1 MGTPRSTS
9 GFSQHPPPQKRFAG
23 GLLMTEDDINFVL
36 RIQFAATHGGSPYVE
51 DYYHQAYLYKY
62 SGGRNA
68 AIFVPDSLR
77 SLDGSNTQQALDS
90 APHAELSGL
99 GKFVLSNIRTPKM
112 LMDLGGSSNSSSGDA
127 DATSNGKQ
135 GASQQKLLEQEPL
148 LAARI
153 MIEDCMDFL
162 LDIDDVDRLLAVNGG
177 RAGNAAGLRSRRAT
191 LLGSILNSF
200 QLPDSPEGASSTEA
214 GSGQQSLGDG
224 VLQQVAAL
232 PKGRALLAKTLRLLF
247 TGPSHGSS
255 GSKQAGGRGGQPSNG
270 HAANSSSSSAGLP
283 MVWALLRHAPQLFG
297 PAMSA
302 ARADARVI
310 DSTVSLSEAVAEVL
324 KRVQQPSE
332 AVQCLAAF
340 NAALHPAGD
349 AEVAA
354 KGSARDPLLP
364 LYPAGRVAADAS
376 PLWLDHVLA
385 ALLLRASELG
395 LGSFAA
401 QADEEGG
408 VGGEVA
414 EAWQQQLSLLYSA
427 YINHLQA
434 LAIMVQQEQQVTAD
448 SAQLVKKL
456 ASPMIMRGLLA
467 HCSKEEEE
475 QLRGGFAAAAR

>member
-1 MGTPRSTS
+1 LGPPRSSS
-9 GFSQHPPPQKRFAG
+9 GLSQYPPPQKRFAG

-77 SLDGSNTQQALDS
+77 SLDGSNTQHALDS

-99 GKFVLSNIRTPKM
+99 GKFVLTNIRTPKM
-112 LMDLGGSSNSSSGDA
+112 LMDVGGGSSGSNA
-127 DATSNGKQ
+127 DGTSNGKP

-162 LDIDDVDRLLAVNGG
+162 LDIDDVDRLLAVNGS

-200 QLPDSPEGASSTEA
+200 QLPDSPEGARSSAA
-214 GSGQQSLGDG
+214 GGQQQSLGDG

-247 TGPSHGSS
+247 THGSS
-255 GSKQAGGRGGQPSNG
+255 SSSGGKQAGGRGGQPSNG
-270 HAANSSSSSAGLP
+270 HTAASSSSSAGLP

-302 ARADARVI
+302 TRADARVI

-340 NAALHPAGD
+340 NAALHPAAD

-354 KGSARDPLLP
+354 KGGVRDPLLP

-376 PLWLDHVLA
+376 PLWLDHALA

-414 EAWQQQLSLLYSA
+414 EAWQQQLALLYSA

-456 ASPMIMRGLLA
+456 ASPVIMRGLLA

-475 QLRGGFAAAAR
+475 QLRSGFAAAVR